1 MKTTIQKSKIIDL
14 RPINVNKSDGGQYN
28 ALRRILSRMD
38 KPGYICFGKKDE
50 TGRMTQEFF
59 DANTL
64 RNSIGFGN
72 LHIAEQNVYF
82 CPSLLQTSD
91 SRKKINVGY
100 LTCCFVDLD
109 YQKMPEHKD
118 RTPDEMSALVM
129 EHCKIGRASCR
140 ERV

>member
-72 LHIAEQNVYF
+72 LHIA
-82 CPSLLQTSD
+82 
-91 SRKKINVGY
+91 
-100 LTCCFVDLD
+100 
-109 YQKMPEHKD
+109 
-118 RTPDEMSALVM
+118 
-129 EHCKIGRASCR
+129 
-140 ERV
+140 